1 MKPIMRSFLTGVTAI
16 LAVTAVQASAPPT
29 GSVTIGQVTCFRI
42 RVPDRG
48 ESIQGRVNHIQDI
61 AAKHLGGDTVRITI
75 RTVGDRRHID
85 VNDEFLVAVTPED
98 ARATGHR
105 TAATLAPVWRLAL
118 ERAFRQSS
126 ARPVAPPDAPPSE

>member
-1 MKPIMRSFLTGVTAI
+1 MA
-16 LAVTAVQASAPPT
+16 AVQAASPPT
-29 GSVTIGQVTCFRI
+29 GSVIIGQVTCFRI

-48 ESIQGRVNHIQDI
+48 ESIQDRVNRIQDI
-61 AAKHLGGDTVRITI
+61 SAKFLGGDTVRITI
-75 RTVGDRRHID
+75 RPLGSRRHID
-85 VNDEFLVAVTPED
+85 VNDEFLIAVTPED

-126 ARPVAPPDAPPSE
+126 ARPVAPPPAPPSE